1 MCGVMSE
8 ISAHGVKDGQK
19 ANTETNGSSIS
30 YDPPGNE
37 VLIQC

>member
-19 ANTETNGSSIS
+19 ANTETNGSKYI
-30 YDPPGNE
+30 
-37 VLIQC
+37 I